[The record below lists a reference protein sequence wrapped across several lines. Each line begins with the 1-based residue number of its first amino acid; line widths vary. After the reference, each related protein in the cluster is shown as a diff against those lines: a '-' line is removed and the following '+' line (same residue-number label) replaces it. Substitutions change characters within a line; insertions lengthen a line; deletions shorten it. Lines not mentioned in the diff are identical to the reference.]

1 MKKIAENRTRDG
13 QLACSFGEPWLGP
26 HYICEAAVAAICGVP
41 ISEVPLPDFSHLA
54 PKLLTAG
61 DPEWSLT

>member
-1 MKKIAENRTRDG
+1 MTKQNLTRDG
-13 QLACSFGEPWLGP
+13 RIACAFGEPWIGAHP
-26 HYICEAAVAAICGVP
+26 ICQVHTAAICGVP

-61 DPEWSLT
+61 EPDWMLT